1 VPLAVAKTWLA
12 AGLAVMFPKL
22 ENGAALK
29 TPTFDDPLL
38 EAGRTKTFWAFD
50 AAAQRRRSA
59 PKANALSLRFMI
71 DLTEIVLDA
80 AEA

>member
-1 VPLAVAKTWLA
+1 MERTKLA
-12 AGLAVMFPKL
+12 AALAEMFVRF
-22 ENGAALK
+22 ENGLALK
-29 TPTFDDPLL
+29 TPTLDDPLA

-59 PKANALSLRFMI
+59 PKANALSLRFII